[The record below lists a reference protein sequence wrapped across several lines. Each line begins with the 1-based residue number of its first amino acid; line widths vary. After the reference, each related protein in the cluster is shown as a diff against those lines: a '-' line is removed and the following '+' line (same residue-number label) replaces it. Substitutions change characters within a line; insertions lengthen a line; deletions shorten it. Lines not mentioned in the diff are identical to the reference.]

1 MDTTTNTTP
10 AVDDPDAGIPEH
22 LRFPTQDEI
31 ADRSLP
37 DLPGMEPGAYAP
49 FTILTIATDGC
60 GNYLVLDGEGRE
72 LERVAAERVAA
83 DEDEEKALA
92 AVLGMVRRAWLQM
105 GYEG

>member
-72 LERVAAERVAA
+72 LERVAA
-83 DEDEEKALA
+83 DEDVEKALA

-105 GYEG
+105 EYEG

>member
-10 AVDDPDAGIPEH
+10 AVDDPEAGIPEH

-31 ADRSLP
+31 ADQSLP

-72 LERVAAERVAA
+72 LERVAA

-92 AVLGMVRRAWLQM
+92 AVQGMVRRAWLQM
-105 GYEG
+105 EYEG